1 MSMFK
6 YNEQIKS
13 KNRVSEYGE
22 VFTTDKEV
30 RAMCDLVGHECE
42 RIDSRFLEPA
52 CGNGNFLVEI
62 LRRKLITVG
71 RLYGEN
77 ISAYRLH
84 MIEAVASIYGVD
96 IQADN
101 VEESRQR
108 LIAVCREHFLGS
120 YDLEPSEGL
129 LKALRCVLKRNII
142 CGNTLTGLAANGAS
156 LVFSEWKLTDT
167 GMFERRDFLFSDIL
181 ENKDS
186 SIHKKAKV
194 YDWRLAA

>member
-1 MSMFK
+1 MYK
-6 YNEQIKS
+6 NNEQIKAR
-13 KNRVSEYGE
+13 NRVSKYGE
-22 VFTTDKEV
+22 VFTNDREV
-30 RAMCDLVGHECE
+30 RAMCDLVECECE

-71 RLYGEN
+71 RLYGED
-77 ISAYRLH
+77 IGEYRLH
-84 MIEAVASIYGVD
+84 MIEAVTSIYGVD

-108 LIAVCREHFLGS
+108 LIAVCCEHFIGS
-120 YDLEPSEGL
+120 YGLEPSEGL

-142 CGNTLTGLAANGAS
+142 CGNTLTGLAANGAP
-156 LVFSEWKLTDT
+156 LVFSEWQLTDD

-186 SIHKKAKV
+186 SIHKKAKI